1 MKKFHLTRQTV
12 VILAIL
18 MLSLTGCK
26 KLDNFRKQ
34 IASIEIEDIDLSQV
48 KDGEYAGDYN
58 TTFLKVSVLVKVKD
72 HRIESIDL
80 VKHENGRGKKA
91 EVIPSLVVEKQ
102 SLKVDTISGATYS
115 SLVILEAIE
124 LALKKGM

>member
-1 MKKFHLTRQTV
+1 MKKYHFIRLALM
-12 VILAIL
+12 ILSIF
-18 MLSLTGCK
+18 MLGLTGCK
-26 KLDNFRKQ
+26 KMDEYRQRIN
-34 IASIEIEDIDLSQV
+34 SIEIENIDLSQV
-48 KDGEYAGDYN
+48 KDGEYTGDYDAI
-58 TTFLKVSVLVKVKD
+58 LVKVSVLVKVKD

-102 SLKVDTISGATYS
+102 SLKVDTVSGATAS

>member
-18 MLSLTGCK
+18 TLSLTGCK

-34 IASIEIEDIDLSQV
+34 IALIEIENIDLSQV

>member
-1 MKKFHLTRQTV
+1 MKKYHFIRLALM
-12 VILAIL
+12 ILSIF
-18 MLSLTGCK
+18 MLGLTGYK
-26 KLDNFRKQ
+26 KMDEYRQRIN
-34 IASIEIEDIDLSQV
+34 SIEIENIDLSQV
-48 KDGEYAGDYN
+48 KDGEYTGDYDAI
-58 TTFLKVSVLVKVKD
+58 LVKVSVLVKVKD

-102 SLKVDTISGATYS
+102 SLKVDTVSGATAS